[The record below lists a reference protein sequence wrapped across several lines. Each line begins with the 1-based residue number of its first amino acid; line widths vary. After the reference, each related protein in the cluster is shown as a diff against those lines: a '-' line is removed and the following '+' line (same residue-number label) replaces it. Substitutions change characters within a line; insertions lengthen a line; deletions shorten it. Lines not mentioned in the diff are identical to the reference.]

1 MNTLGTRVL
10 EYVHVYTCTTMV
22 EYSSTRVHVYV
33 RTYEIVRGSTT
44 EKGPE
49 NAIGGSRRDIQRAIF
64 VKSTGIIR
72 PASEPS
78 CVMQVGVVN
87 YRYDGGGLTLLA
99 PKWNFIVGA
108 FGKCRLRQPYGARFA
123 VAWNWPRRTPI
134 FRSSHNVGVEFATRG
149 ANLCCCC
156 RCHCRCRCHRR
167 CRRRCPGE
175 GFNTSA
181 GERRQRVTRVVCVV
195 LSVCCMIFCLPHK
208 QAEQYGPRGPGG
220 PEQRSGVSTLA
231 A

>member
-1 MNTLGTRVL
+1 MVQLPGLPVPSVPALYPLPPSSRRLPCLLYYPLVRHC
-10 EYVHVYTCTTMV
+10 VHV
-22 EYSSTRVHVYV
+22 
-33 RTYEIVRGSTT
+33 YEIVRGSTT

-134 FRSSHNVGVEFATRG
+134 FRSSHNVGVEFASQPH
-149 ANLCCCC
+149 AAAALPSPLQPPLPW
-156 RCHCRCRCHRR
+156 RR
-167 CRRRCPGE
+167 
-175 GFNTSA
+175 
-181 GERRQRVTRVVCVV
+181 
-195 LSVCCMIFCLPHK
+195 I
-208 QAEQYGPRGPGG
+208 
-220 PEQRSGVSTLA
+220 
-231 A
+231 